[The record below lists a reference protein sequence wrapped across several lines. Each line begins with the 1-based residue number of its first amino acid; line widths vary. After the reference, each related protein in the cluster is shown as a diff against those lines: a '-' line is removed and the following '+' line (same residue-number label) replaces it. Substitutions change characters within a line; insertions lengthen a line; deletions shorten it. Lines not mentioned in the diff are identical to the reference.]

1 MHPTIGYSAK
11 NHLVRD
17 IKVHDQGQWY
27 TMAPAERFRRD
38 ITNGAHTRTLNGYR
52 EVYLVLEC
60 EENHLRSS
68 AMERVND
75 HYNDKHSVERTL
87 L

>member
-1 MHPTIGYSAK
+1 MHPTIGYSTK
-11 NHLVRD
+11 NHLVRN
-17 IKVHDQGQWY
+17 IKVQDRQWY
-27 TMAPAERFRRD
+27 IVAPVELFRGD
-38 ITNGAHTRTLNGYR
+38 ITQRAHTHTLNGYR

-68 AMERVND
+68 ARGSVND
-75 HYNDKHSVERTL
+75 HCNDKVSVERTL